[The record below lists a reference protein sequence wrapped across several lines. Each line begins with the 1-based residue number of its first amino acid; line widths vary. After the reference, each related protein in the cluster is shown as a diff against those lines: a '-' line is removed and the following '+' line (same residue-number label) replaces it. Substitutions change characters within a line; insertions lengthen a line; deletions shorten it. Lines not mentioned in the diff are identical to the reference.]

1 MASNF
6 LFGEDKLTVS
16 AALDLVN
23 GRRKG
28 ILSEV
33 AKERILKGEQHVRA
47 IVDQGSTVYG
57 INTGFGI
64 LANTRISK
72 EDTRLL
78 QEKILQSHSVGV
90 GSAIPTAVAK
100 LMLITKVHALSRGYS
115 GVQLSTLVRIIWHID
130 NDCIPVVPEKG

>member
-72 EDTRLL
+72 EDARLL

-90 GSAIPTAVAK
+90 GSAMVFSYLPWFASFGILIMTVYQLFLKRVA
-100 LMLITKVHALSRGYS
+100 LGPLEIWRPLLIFFYH
-115 GVQLSTLVRIIWHID
+115 
-130 NDCIPVVPEKG
+130 